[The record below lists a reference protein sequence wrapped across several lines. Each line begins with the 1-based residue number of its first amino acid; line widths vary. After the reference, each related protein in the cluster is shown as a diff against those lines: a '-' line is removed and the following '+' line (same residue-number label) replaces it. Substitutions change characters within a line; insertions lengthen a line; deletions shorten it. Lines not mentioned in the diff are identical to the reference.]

1 MEQKVKELIER
12 AKVTAANAA
21 SAAGK
26 AADSASKKAGGL
38 VELTKQNFRIFD
50 LNTDIELLMKEIGK
64 LVYATHRGE
73 EIDADEITERLNQI
87 DEKNEEIDRLK
98 ERIAERK
105 TVLRCPECGAA
116 CDREDAFCR
125 CCGTEL

>member
-1 MEQKVKELIER
+1 MGW
-12 AKVTAANAA
+12 AAMWMTISGRAA
-21 SAAGK
+21 SK

-50 LNTDIELLMKEIGK
+50 LNTDIELLLKEIGK
-64 LVYATHRGE
+64 LVYATHTGE

-87 DEKNEEIDRLK
+87 DEKNEEIARLK

-105 TVLRCPECGAA
+105 TAVRCPECGEV
-116 CDREDAFCR
+116 CEKEDAYCR
-125 CCGTEL
+125 KCGTAL